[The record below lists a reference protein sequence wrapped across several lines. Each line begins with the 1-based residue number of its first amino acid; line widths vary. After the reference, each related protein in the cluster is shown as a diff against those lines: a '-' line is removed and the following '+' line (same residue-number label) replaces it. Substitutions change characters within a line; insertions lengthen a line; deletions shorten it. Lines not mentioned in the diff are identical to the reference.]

1 MISEKNNAAVAEAS
15 DEIDDNPVV
24 RVLVPAAGQLIPA
37 TVAPRWVFELVP
49 MAVRP
54 RRQDKNQE
62 PVSAGYAG
70 RVSVASSESG
80 LKVIGAQY
88 PSARW
93 TQERA
98 DREQARRARQ
108 RPPKPTF
115 KSRSRKLSRLLGD
128 IGDDNE

>member
-15 DEIDDNPVV
+15 EDIDDTPVV
-24 RVLVPAAGQLIPA
+24 HLLVPAAGQPIPA
-37 TVAPRWVFELVP
+37 TVAPRWVFEFVP
-49 MAVRP
+49 AGTRP
-54 RRQDKNQE
+54 GRQDKSQE

-93 TQERA
+93 TQDRA